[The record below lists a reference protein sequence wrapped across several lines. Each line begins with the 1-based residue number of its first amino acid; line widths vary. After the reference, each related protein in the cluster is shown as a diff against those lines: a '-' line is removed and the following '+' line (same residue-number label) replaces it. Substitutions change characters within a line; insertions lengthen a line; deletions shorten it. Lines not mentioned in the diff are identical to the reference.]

1 MQGVTLR
8 LVISTTT
15 LLPARTKNRGRLSAV
30 VPALRDFVQQLWSL
44 QSHIA
49 SVSLATGSKIR
60 ASARTNTLFY
70 VPTRLRP
77 HCERDRAC
85 RSLRRT
91 TVSTVAGRNIA
102 KFDRELHLMYV
113 PPLRIVSLF
122 IADTSPVVAIFAGVH
137 LLRCLYPSALVKPRH
152 IPSFLRRS
160 TSLLDT
166 TTVAPLPL
174 FLRRV
179 ASLPGHCPDESPR
192 DPRIASHPKRKICA
206 LVAHPLDNRAMWEI
220 LSIRVVWTAT
230 ISLGSLSR

>member
-113 PPLRIVSLF
+113 PPLNIVSLSSLTRHQSSPSSPAYTYF
-122 IADTSPVVAIFAGVH
+122 DVSTQALLSNLATS
-137 LLRCLYPSALVKPRH
+137 L
-152 IPSFLRRS
+152 PSFVGPQASWTQRRS
-160 TSLLDT
+160 RHFRCSC
-166 TTVAPLPL
+166 VALQ
-174 FLRRV
+174 V
-179 ASLPGHCPDESPR
+179 CQVT
-192 DPRIASHPKRKICA
+192 A
-206 LVAHPLDNRAMWEI
+206 LTKARG
-220 LSIRVVWTAT
+220 T
-230 ISLGSLSR
+230 LGSHHTPSGRSAR